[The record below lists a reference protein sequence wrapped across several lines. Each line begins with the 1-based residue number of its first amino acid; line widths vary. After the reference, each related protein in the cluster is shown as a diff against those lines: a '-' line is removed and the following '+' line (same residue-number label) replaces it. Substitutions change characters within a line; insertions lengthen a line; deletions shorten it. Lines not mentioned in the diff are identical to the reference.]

1 MLSEDANQLHTTV
14 IICDLVSQCC
24 RPLWGV
30 KNNSKNSSIQL
41 FLFHGIS
48 TFSTNMSGVFI
59 VTAQSYD
66 WPDLN
71 TICIY
76 SVEQIVWVVFAQ
88 ALSAIK
94 TATRVDALCSREMWP
109 KMYREPKRQNLWE
122 CNLYKLCHPARTTT
136 EVTKIEMGNAIWFM
150 NSHMLLIL
158 HRTDSSLRLHINNSL
173 PKL

>member
-1 MLSEDANQLHTTV
+1 MTWFLSVVGLFEGWKITAKQLHP
-14 IICDLVSQCC
+14 IIFVPWHFNIFYKHVWCFHSH
-24 RPLWGV
+24 
-30 KNNSKNSSIQL
+30 SSEL
-41 FLFHGIS
+41 RLAWSEHH
-48 TFSTNMSGVFI
+48 M
-59 VTAQSYD
+59 Y
-66 WPDLN
+66 
-71 TICIY
+71 IY